1 MTGSVTF
8 DVAIG
13 GDGSTVTDDNN
24 ATTGLRDGGW
34 RTRFVPCF
42 TNQVSI
48 ANYVVTQANA
58 ASASATAAG
67 SSATSAAAT
76 YDSFDDR
83 YLGSKTSDPSVDNDG
98 NALLTGALY
107 WNSTSS
113 VMKVYSGSAWVSA
126 YVPSSGYLALT
137 GGTMT
142 GAITFASA
150 QFGTNVNTFL
160 TTPTSA
166 NLAAALT
173 DETGTGVNVFNNT
186 PTLITPILG
195 TPQSGN
201 LANCTF
207 PTLNQNTT
215 GTAATATNL
224 ASGSVGTIPYQ
235 SASGTTAMLAAGTSG
250 NVLTCNGAAAP
261 SWQPAGASLTG
272 FTGATNTALG
282 VSALTALTTGT
293 NNTATGTYA
302 LNNNTSGF
310 QNSALGKDALRY
322 NTTGTENSAFGYQAL
337 YSNETGENNLAA
349 GTQALN
355 RNTTGNAN
363 VGVGSFSLY
372 LNTTGSRNAAVGV
385 QALYSNTTGYENL
398 ATGYQALYSN
408 TTGYNNSAFGRQ
420 ALYSNTTGDTNLAS
434 GNYALFSN
442 STGYYNSAFGKDALR
457 YNTTGNFNLA
467 LGSTALYYNST
478 GEGNT
483 ALGYGAFLA
492 KTTGNYN
499 VGIGY
504 DCAASSTTVSN
515 EVNIYNG
522 TVTAR
527 FQGSAS
533 SWSFVSDIRDKTNIV
548 DLELGLNFINKLQP
562 RKFEWNLRHTDVD
575 KGKVASGFI
584 AQEVLSVLE
593 QEDAL
598 FTGLVDTNDSEKYML
613 AQTNLIPILVNAI
626 KELSAELAAL
636 KLKVGN

>member
-322 NTTGTENSAFGYQAL
+322 NTTG
-337 YSNETGENNLAA
+337 
-349 GTQALN
+349 
-355 RNTTGNAN
+355 
-363 VGVGSFSLY
+363 
-372 LNTTGSRNAAVGV
+372 
-385 QALYSNTTGYENL
+385 YENL

-442 STGYYNSAFGKDALR
+442 STGYYNSAFGRDALR